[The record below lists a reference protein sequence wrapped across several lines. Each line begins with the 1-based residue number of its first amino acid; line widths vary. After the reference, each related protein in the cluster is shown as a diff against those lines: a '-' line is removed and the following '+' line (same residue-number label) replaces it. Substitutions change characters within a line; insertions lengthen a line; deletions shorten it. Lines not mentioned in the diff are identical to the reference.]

1 MIRAFYIFC
10 KLNLIKISDKDIFD
24 KCIDSID
31 LHHQICPYCGC
42 NNNHTFHSYY
52 DRNMITISEGLRFN
66 LTVSVPR
73 IKCSCGRTHAIIPD
87 ILIPYG
93 SYSLRFIIT
102 VLCSYLTRNCSINE
116 LCDKFEISK
125 STLYDWIHLFV
136 EHYNLWVG
144 AINEIHALTLKA
156 INFILDTSNFTSSF
170 FKKFKFSFLQPYHI
184 TTDYDTC

>member
-24 KCIDSID
+24 KCIASID

-42 NNNHTFHSYY
+42 NNNHTLHSYY

-87 ILIPYG
+87 IIIPYG

-102 VLCSYLTRNCSINE
+102 VLRSYLTRNCSINE

-144 AINEIHALTLKA
+144 AINEIYALTLKA

-170 FKKFKFSFLQPYHI
+170 FKKFKFSFLRPYHI
-184 TTDYDTC
+184 ATDYDTC